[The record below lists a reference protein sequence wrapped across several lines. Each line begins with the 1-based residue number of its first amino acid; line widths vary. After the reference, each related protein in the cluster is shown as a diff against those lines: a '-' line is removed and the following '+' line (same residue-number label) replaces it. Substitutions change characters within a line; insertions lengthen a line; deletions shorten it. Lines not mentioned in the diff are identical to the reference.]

1 MDFTLIPITDLPQA
15 VVINQWDIFPIVQDG
30 VTKSG
35 SIDKLPGA
43 ASNLAVTVTTGA
55 ADLIIPGMKL
65 LTAFAIRSAVAG
77 SFAAGTSVGG
87 SQLLSGESLA
97 AGEWALYSVNWFAGG
112 TDRHIYFTFPVAV
125 VEIKTFILG

>member
-1 MDFTLIPITDLPQA
+1 MDLTLIPITELPQA
-15 VVINQWDIFPIVQDG
+15 DVINPWDIFPFVQGG

-43 ASNLAVTVTTGA
+43 AVNSVFTVTTGA
-55 ADLIIPGMKL
+55 AELIIPGMKL
-65 LTAFAIRSAVAG
+65 LTAFAIRSAVTG

-97 AGEWALYSVNWFAGG
+97 AGEWALYSVNWFAGS
-112 TDRHIYFTFPVAV
+112 TDRSIYFTFPVAV